1 MNLWCFDA
9 SCHCGNTN
17 KDMTDSIPLFR
28 KMAKENISMVM
39 YALYNI
45 LVVYIY
51 SMK

>member
-1 MNLWCFDA
+1 MPLVTV
-9 SCHCGNTN
+9 GTQT
-17 KDMTDSIPLFR
+17 KMTDSIPLFR

-39 YALYNI
+39 YALYNL